1 MAWRN
6 IYTAHKFHHVQV
18 RLTKVDTPIELM
30 QPVVTE
36 LINRL
41 KGIQPQQADILQ
53 QFVDYKVFKLNSLA
67 HAKQQLAEAGISP
80 NQLVLRLPEL
90 TPPTTKPLGRN
101 PGTKRPPTS
110 KASQLGASPKK
121 RSRGSVVA
129 SQAVASKSN
138 ATWNTFWNSASP
150 AEKSASY
157 KGDTAGED
165 IPPGQKDPQDI
176 DDEVKPE
183 VITTSEILDASAEIL
198 QHYPLGGTAD
208 TRVKRWFSS
217 FPAETTQLAT
227 KFASVLND
235 ANIPKP
241 KVQEAA
247 VKYGL
252 PIELAFKLPPRCL
265 NQIVSV
271 AAALTA

>member
-80 NQLVLRLPEL
+80 ESARAQAADNTPEFK
-90 TPPTTKPLGRN
+90 TPTAKPLGRD

-121 RSRGSVVA
+121 CSRGSVVA
-129 SQAVASKSN
+129 SQAVAPKSN
-138 ATWNTFWNSASP
+138 ATLDTFWNSASP
-150 AEKSASY
+150 AGTSASH
-157 KGDTAGED
+157 KGDAAGED
-165 IPPGQKDPQDI
+165 IPPGQKDPRT
-176 DDEVKPE
+176 P
-183 VITTSEILDASAEIL
+183 TTLMRRSNL
-198 QHYPLGGTAD
+198 
-208 TRVKRWFSS
+208 KSS
-217 FPAETTQLAT
+217 RRQKSL
-227 KFASVLND
+227 
-235 ANIPKP
+235 IP
-241 KVQEAA
+241 QQRF
-247 VKYGL
+247 YR
-252 PIELAFKLPPRCL
+252 IIR
-265 NQIVSV
+265 
-271 AAALTA
+271 